1 MPLRLSEHPER
12 DRPRERL
19 WSVGPAALT
28 GQELLAILLGTGY
41 AGRDALAV
49 AGEVLARVEGSLR
62 RLAGRPSAD
71 LARVPGVGRGKAAR
85 VIAALELGRRVG
97 AEHEPPPERIRGP
110 GDVQRFYASRLRD
123 LAVEEFHVLALGSQS
138 QVLGDLLIT
147 RGILNSS
154 LVHPR
159 EVFRAAIAEAAA
171 GIIVVHNHPSGDPTP
186 SADDRAVTRQLVDA
200 GRLLAVS
207 VEDIRGTFGPEVAEL
222 VDGLTK
228 LSTLTFR
235 STVEEQAENYRK
247 LLLSVAKDA
256 RVIII
261 KLADRLH
268 NMRTLEHLDPEKRR
282 RIALETREIYAPL
295 AHRFGMAGVKAE
307 LEDLACKFLEP
318 EDYRAL
324 ARKVKARKSEREETI
339 ERLRIP
345 LAEEL
350 RAAGLTG
357 YEITGRPKNLWSI
370 YKKMKKRDKPFEEI
384 YDLLAVRVLVNDIPE
399 CYHVLGVIHHK
410 WTPLQERIKDYIAS
424 PKSNGYQSLHT
435 TVFGPGG
442 QLYEIQIRTHEMHH
456 TAEYG
461 IAAHWLFKEGRKSPD
476 ELDRHLAWF
485 RQLLELQQDA
495 HTPEE
500 FLEFLKVDLYQ
511 DEIFVFTPR
520 GDVKRLPK
528 GATPIDFAFAVHTE
542 VGQHCQG
549 ARINGRIA
557 PLHRPLKNGDTVEVM
572 TSPQA
577 KPSRDWLA
585 HVQTARARHK
595 IRQWISREE
604 HEKSLELG
612 QEILAREV
620 RRRRLQA
627 PDAERL
633 ERAATDLSVGTAEQL
648 KAALGRGDIALGT
661 MMRAL
666 YPDLP
671 AEDLQ
676 APKPT
681 AFGRVIERLRLGRGI
696 KIQGVD
702 GLMVRYAQCCQPV
715 PGDLVVGYVTQGRGI
730 SIHRSDCPNLLLLS
744 TEAERRIEIDWQES
758 EGETFVVRLAVGG
771 EDRRGLYADI
781 CTAISESGTNIRSAE
796 ISTRD
801 GAVFGSVLVEV
812 ENQTHLNKVIR
823 AIRRVKGVM
832 DVSRRESG
840 PQTQAPVG

>member
-1 MPLRLSEHPER
+1 AARRRRAAARPAGVRPRGRRGRSLRELRRGGIVIVPRAAREPPAPGLSCPRVDSAAESRHRPQVTSTAPILAPELARAVAAQR
-12 DRPRERL
+12 DRLDLDLVSRAYRVSAQAHRGQKRESGDDYVSH
-19 WSVGPAALT
+19 SVAVATILAEQLMDSTTIAAAL
-28 GQELLAILLGTGY
+28 L
-41 AGRDALAV
+41 
-49 AGEVLARVEGSLR
+49 
-62 RLAGRPSAD
+62 
-71 LARVPGVGRGKAAR
+71 
-85 VIAALELGRRVG
+85 
-97 AEHEPPPERIRGP
+97 H
-110 GDVQRFYASRLRD
+110 DV
-123 LAVEEFHVLALGSQS
+123 
-138 QVLGDLLIT
+138 
-147 RGILNSS
+147 
-154 LVHPR
+154 
-159 EVFRAAIAEAAA
+159 
-171 GIIVVHNHPSGDPTP
+171 
-186 SADDRAVTRQLVDA
+186 
-200 GRLLAVS
+200 
-207 VEDIRGTFGPEVAEL
+207 VEDSNTSLDDIRRDFGAEVAEL

-235 STVEEQAENYRK
+235 STAEEQAENYRK

-268 NMRTLEHLDPEKRR
+268 NMRTLEHLDVEKQR
-282 RIALETREIYAPL
+282 RIALEPREIYAPL
-295 AHRFGMAGVKAE
+295 AHRCGMAGVR
-307 LEDLACKFLEP
+307 P
-318 EDYRAL
+318 E
-324 ARKVKARKSEREETI
+324 
-339 ERLRIP
+339 
-345 LAEEL
+345 
-350 RAAGLTG
+350 
-357 YEITGRPKNLWSI
+357 
-370 YKKMKKRDKPFEEI
+370 
-384 YDLLAVRVLVNDIPE
+384 
-399 CYHVLGVIHHK
+399 
-410 WTPLQERIKDYIAS
+410 QERIKDYIAS
-424 PKSNGYQSLHT
+424 PMSTGYQSLHT
-435 TVFGPGG
+435 TVCGPRG
-442 QLYEIQIRTHEMHH
+442 QLYEIQIRTREMHH

-461 IAAHWLFKEGRKSPD
+461 IAAHWLFKEGKSPD

-577 KPSRDWLA
+577 KPSRAWLA

-620 RRRRLQA
+620 RRRRLEP
-627 PDAERL
+627 PDAAHL
-633 ERAATDLSVGTAEQL
+633 ERAAAELSVGTAEQL
-648 KAALGRGDIALGT
+648 QAALGRGDIALGT

-671 AEDLQ
+671 AEELQ

-702 GLMVRYAQCCQPV
+702 GLMVRYAQC
-715 PGDLVVGYVTQGRGI
+715 
-730 SIHRSDCPNLLLLS
+730 
-744 TEAERRIEIDWQES
+744 
-758 EGETFVVRLAVGG
+758 
-771 EDRRGLYADI
+771 
-781 CTAISESGTNIRSAE
+781 
-796 ISTRD
+796 
-801 GAVFGSVLVEV
+801 
-812 ENQTHLNKVIR
+812 
-823 AIRRVKGVM
+823 
-832 DVSRRESG
+832 
-840 PQTQAPVG
+840 